1 MKNLIKSF
9 LTISFA
15 AVLLAS
21 CKKEENKI
29 FLEGGTSPVLTASA
43 TADMVLDSTNAAN
56 RTGIVFNWTNPEYK
70 FTTGPSSQ
78 NVTYILQIDTTGSNF
93 TNPNIQEASISN
105 NLRFAPSVKEFNSF
119 FNKMGLL
126 YDMPHDIEFRIKST
140 VANGT
145 VADLYSNV
153 IKIKITPYLDVAL
166 PIPETGELYIT
177 GNAMPSDW
185 TNNPPA
191 SQKATQVSIT
201 EYVITVPLSPG
212 QFYKFLI
219 RGGGNPQANWQPQ
232 YGLKIGS
239 GGNAD
244 GGDLGLNNNT
254 PQYSGDPDA
263 IPTPAQAGTYKVTLN
278 FITGKYRVVKL

>member
-9 LTISFA
+9 LSISFA
-15 AVLLAS
+15 AVLLVS
-21 CKKEENKI
+21 CKKEEKKI
-29 FLEGGTSPVLTASA
+29 FLEGGTAPVLTAST

-56 RTGIVFNWTNPEYK
+56 RVGIVFNWTNPEYK

-78 NVTYILQIDTTGSNF
+78 NVTYILQMDTTGSNF
-93 TNPNIQEASISN
+93 TNPNIQEASISSE
-105 NLRFAPSVKEFNSF
+105 LRFAPSVKEFNSY

-126 YDMPHDIEFRIKST
+126 YDMPHDIEFRIKAT

-153 IKIKITPYLDVAL
+153 VKIKITPYLDVAL
-166 PIPETGELYIT
+166 PIPATGELYIT
-177 GNAMPSDW
+177 GDAMPSNW

-191 SQKATQVSIT
+191 NQKATQVSIT
-201 EYVITVPLSPG
+201 EYTITVALTPG
-212 QFYKFLI
+212 KYYKFLT
-219 RGGGNPQANWQPQ
+219 NLNQWQPQ

-244 GGDLGLNNNT
+244 GGDMGLNNNT

-263 IPTPAQAGTYKVTLN
+263 IPTPALAGDYKVTLN